1 MKTPQ
6 NVFYAHGFG
15 KAAPWVD
22 LANSE
27 EWDGFGKRTDHL
39 GDPEWLAA
47 FQKHW
52 MLAPLSHGKSSRLR
66 LLKLRDVL
74 RRAAQKLAAGHGLG
88 AGEISKL
95 NHVLNVPMRQRLVQ
109 RQNGWRAEV
118 VPVKRDGNWAL
129 AEIAA
134 SLTQTLAGQDAQRVR
149 ICANVDCRWIF
160 HDPTKGGTKR
170 WCNDRTCGNRARVR
184 RARAAQKRSA

>member
-39 GDPEWLAA
+39 SDPEWLAA

-52 MLAPLSHGKSSRLR
+52 KLAPLSHGKSSRLR
-66 LLKLRDVL
+66 LLKLRAVL

-109 RQNGWRAEV
+109 RQNGWRAEL
-118 VPVKRDGNWAL
+118 VPAERGGERGQ
-129 AEIAA
+129 AEIGASCKQKINGRGAA
-134 SLTQTLAGQDAQRVR
+134 
-149 ICANVDCRWIF
+149 
-160 HDPTKGGTKR
+160 
-170 WCNDRTCGNRARVR
+170 
-184 RARAAQKRSA
+184 

>member
-39 GDPEWLAA
+39 SDPEWLAA

-52 MLAPLSHGKSSRLR
+52 KLAPLSHGKSSRLR
-66 LLKLRDVL
+66 LLKLRAVL

-95 NHVLNVPMRQRLVQ
+95 NHVLNVPMRQRLFPRLNWWGAGRGPSEGGGKGAPGGNPPRLNQ
-109 RQNGWRAEV
+109 RISGPEPAPRGTFGQVG
-118 VPVKRDGNWAL
+118 VP
-129 AEIAA
+129 
-134 SLTQTLAGQDAQRVR
+134 
-149 ICANVDCRWIF
+149 
-160 HDPTKGGTKR
+160 
-170 WCNDRTCGNRARVR
+170 
-184 RARAAQKRSA
+184 

>member
-39 GDPEWLAA
+39 SDPEWLAA

-52 MLAPLSHGKSSRLR
+52 KLAPLSHGKSSRLR
-66 LLKLRDVL
+66 LLKLDRKSTRLNSSHSQISYAVFCL
-74 RRAAQKLAAGHGLG
+74 QKKNHETRPFLLTRAL
-88 AGEISKL
+88 
-95 NHVLNVPMRQRLVQ
+95 
-109 RQNGWRAEV
+109 
-118 VPVKRDGNWAL
+118 D
-129 AEIAA
+129 
-134 SLTQTLAGQDAQRVR
+134 
-149 ICANVDCRWIF
+149 
-160 HDPTKGGTKR
+160 
-170 WCNDRTCGNRARVR
+170 
-184 RARAAQKRSA
+184 

>member
-1 MKTPQ
+1 MKTPE
-6 NVFYAHGFG
+6 NIFYAHGFG
-15 KAAPWVD
+15 KVAPWVD

-39 GDPEWLAA
+39 SDPEWLAE
-47 FQKHW
+47 FQRHW
-52 MLAPLSHGKSSRLR
+52 KFVPNLRGKSSRLP
-66 LLKLRDVL
+66 LTNLRELL
-74 RRAAQKLAAGHGLG
+74 RRAAQKLAAGLALD

-95 NHVLNVPMRQRLVQ
+95 NHTLNVLVRPRLVQ
-109 RQNGWRAEV
+109 RQNGWRAEL
-118 VPVKRDGNWAL
+118 VPVKRDGKWAL

-134 SLTQTLAGQDAQRVR
+134 SLTETLAGQDAKRVR
-149 ICANVDCRWIF
+149 ICANADCRWIF
-160 HDPTKGGTKR
+160 HDPTKAGTKR